1 MAEQQVF
8 ATKGNLILYKKA
20 LKLAALG
27 YELLDR
33 KRNILIRELMS
44 LVDKAGEL
52 RGSIEDTYKEA
63 YSALQLAN
71 ISMGLVTPYANCIP
85 VETGV
90 EIRTRSVMG
99 VELPKVT
106 LKERPLKV
114 TYGFSQTDSQ
124 LDRAYLAFEKVKQ
137 TTAVL
142 AEVENSIYRLSVA
155 IKKTQRRANALQ
167 NIIIPRNERIVKFI
181 TDSLEEK
188 DREEFSR
195 MKVIKA
201 EIIIVGAGVLDSPL
215 FNVVLFIVGAA
226 TRRDGHFTLC
236 IY

>member
-1 MAEQQVF
+1 MSSSVVLSIEQVF

-90 EIRTRSVMG
+90 EISTRSVMG

-114 TYGFSQTDSQ
+114 TYGFSQTNSQ

-201 EIIIVGAGVLDSPL
+201 AK
-215 FNVVLFIVGAA
+215 
-226 TRRDGHFTLC
+226 
-236 IY
+236 

>member
-71 ISMGLVTPYANCIP
+71 ISMGLVTPYANCSCQ
-85 VETGV
+85 
-90 EIRTRSVMG
+90 RSR
-99 VELPKVT
+99 
-106 LKERPLKV
+106 LK
-114 TYGFSQTDSQ
+114 
-124 LDRAYLAFEKVKQ
+124 
-137 TTAVL
+137 
-142 AEVENSIYRLSVA
+142 
-155 IKKTQRRANALQ
+155 NAL
-167 NIIIPRNERIVKFI
+167 
-181 TDSLEEK
+181 
-188 DREEFSR
+188 
-195 MKVIKA
+195 
-201 EIIIVGAGVLDSPL
+201 
-215 FNVVLFIVGAA
+215 
-226 TRRDGHFTLC
+226 
-236 IY
+236 

>member
-8 ATKGNLILYKKA
+8 PTTGNLILSKKA

-44 LVDKAGEL
+44 FVDKAGEL
-52 RGSIEDTYKEA
+52 RCSIEETYKEA

-90 EIRTRSVMG
+90 EISSKSVMG
-99 VELPKVT
+99 VELPRVT
-106 LKERPLKV
+106 LEERPLKV
-114 TYGFSQTDSQ
+114 TYGFSQTNSQ
-124 LDRAYLAFEKVKQ
+124 LDRAFLAFDKVKR
-137 TTAVL
+137 TTVEL

-155 IKKTQRRANALQ
+155 IRKTQRRANALQ
-167 NIIIPRNERIVKFI
+167 NIIIPRNEKIVKFI

-201 EIIIVGAGVLDSPL
+201 AKLR
-215 FNVVLFIVGAA
+215 AA
-226 TRRDGHFTLC
+226 KKA
-236 IY
+236 